1 MRNLLCAGLRR
12 LVKSRTFLFAL
23 LAVLAYTALVVLVC
37 WDHCAQG
44 AGNYTLEAILTSG
57 FGLMGYLSVPSLIYA
72 ALLSVHLGADYS
84 DGALRNKLTV
94 GRTREQVYLAD
105 LLTCVIASVG
115 LDVLYLLL
123 SGALCAYPVLEARGV
138 LLRASPGQV
147 LAWVAAALLARAA
160 WAAAVKLTVTVLGSR
175 TAGAVAALL
184 MVVGAMILCQFSF
197 SQIQFLSNCLGDGL
211 PVKNGAARLAFWQL
225 LMDLLPTG
233 QSLQVSM
240 LYTPTLWRLPLLSA
254 AVFAVSTGAGLLFFR
269 RRDLK

>member
-1 MRNLLCAGLRR
+1 MRNLLCADLRR
-12 LVKSRTFLFAL
+12 LVKSRTFLLAL

-44 AGNYTLEAILTSG
+44 TGNYTLEAILAAG
-57 FGLMGYLSVPSLIYA
+57 FGLMGYLSIPSLIYA

-84 DGALRNKLTV
+84 DGTLRNKLTV

-123 SGALCAYPVLEARGV
+123 SGALCAYPVLEMAGV
-138 LLRASPGQV
+138 LLKASPGQV
-147 LAWVAAALLARAA
+147 LAWIAAALLARAA
-160 WAAAVKLTVTVLGSR
+160 WASVVKLAVTILGNR
-175 TAGAVAALL
+175 TAGAIAALL
-184 MVVGAMILCQFSF
+184 LVMGAMVLCQFSF
-197 SQIQFLSNCLGDGL
+197 NQIQFLSNRLSSGV
-211 PVKNGAARLAFWQL
+211 PVENGKARLAFWQF

-240 LYTPTLWRLPLLSA
+240 LYTPTLWRLPLLST
-254 AVFAVSTGAGLLFFR
+254 AVFAVSTGAGLVLFR

>member
-160 WAAAVKLTVTVLGSR
+160 WAAAVKLTVTLLGSR
-175 TAGAVAALL
+175 TSASIAGLLLVLAAAGACSFGFHELEYLARHPEALNL
-184 MVVGAMILCQFSF
+184 EG
-197 SQIQFLSNCLGDGL
+197 
-211 PVKNGAARLAFWQL
+211 RTAFWQL
-225 LMDLLPTG
+225 ALDTLPTG
-233 QSLQVSM
+233 QYLQISR
-240 LYTPTLWRLPLLSA
+240 LDTPNLWRLPLLSLAVAA
-254 AVFAVSTGAGLLFFR
+254 AVTGAGLALFR
-269 RRDLK
+269 RKDLK

>member
-160 WAAAVKLTVTVLGSR
+160 WAAAVKLTVTLLGSR
-175 TAGAVAALL
+175 TSASIAGLLLVLAAAGACSFGFHELEYLARHPEALNL
-184 MVVGAMILCQFSF
+184 EG
-197 SQIQFLSNCLGDGL
+197 
-211 PVKNGAARLAFWQL
+211 RTAFWQL
-225 LMDLLPTG
+225 ALDTLPTG
-233 QSLQVSM
+233 QYLQISR
-240 LYTPTLWRLPLLSA
+240 LDTPNLWRLPLLSLAVAA
-254 AVFAVSTGAGLLFFR
+254 AVTGAGLVLFR
-269 RRDLK
+269 RKDLK

>member
-147 LAWVAAALLARAA
+147 LAWVAAALLA
-160 WAAAVKLTVTVLGSR
+160 
-175 TAGAVAALL
+175 
-184 MVVGAMILCQFSF
+184 Q
-197 SQIQFLSNCLGDGL
+197 D
-211 PVKNGAARLAFWQL
+211 
-225 LMDLLPTG
+225 
-233 QSLQVSM
+233 
-240 LYTPTLWRLPLLSA
+240 
-254 AVFAVSTGAGLLFFR
+254 
-269 RRDLK
+269 

>member
-44 AGNYTLEAILTSG
+44 TGNYTLEAILTSG

-123 SGALCAYPVLEARGV
+123 SGALCAYPVLKARGV

-160 WAAAVKLTVTVLGSR
+160 WASAVTLTATVLGSR
-175 TAGAVAALL
+175 TSAAVAGLL
-184 MVVGAMILCQFSF
+184 LAVGASLVYSF
-197 SQIQFLSNCLGDGL
+197 GFHELEYLSRHLD
-211 PVKNGAARLAFWQL
+211 AANREVRLALWQL
-225 LMDLLPTG
+225 ALDTLPTG
-233 QSLQVSM
+233 QYLQVSR
-240 LYTPTLWRLPLLSA
+240 LDTPNLWRLPLLSLAVA
-254 AVFAVSTGAGLLFFR
+254 AGSTGIGAALFQR
-269 RRDLK
+269 KDLR